1 MTRFSVCLLFLFAWL
16 LVAGCATTELKDSWR
31 NPEVATIQFRKV
43 VVLAIT
49 GGAALRQSA
58 EDELVRQAPRGNM
71 VAAYTF
77 ISDQD
82 LGNTEKLKQLVK
94 EAGFDGAVVFRIL
107 GTEKQQTYV
116 PGHYTG
122 AGTGLWGYYGNAW
135 PLAMDP
141 GYVVTNTFVEVETRV
156 YSVADEKLVWAGRSE
171 TMDPQSVRELVDSVA
186 KAVAKELRAQGLIQ

>member
-1 MTRFSVCLLFLFAWL
+1 MTRFSVCLLALFASL

-31 NPEVATIQFRKV
+31 NPEVATIQFQKV

-58 EDELVRQAPRGNM
+58 EDELVRQAPRSNA

-94 EAGFDGAVVFRIL
+94 EAGFDGAIVFRIL

-122 AGTGLWGYYGNAW
+122 AGPGLWGYYGAAW

-171 TMDPQSVRELVDSVA
+171 TMDPRSVRELVDAVA